1 MRARFGRGTGGVA
14 PKRAEPEAGRPEAG
28 ATKSRPQTFTSRL
41 SCVGHQGRVAL
52 AFSEAHRGKT
62 DKAARKNGD
71 FEDSGFGTS
80 FEKKRNGLAEVVPKV
95 GAFGFVESN
104 KLRVFGFREGR
115 DASEF
120 ARSAIAH
127 F

>member
-1 MRARFGRGTGGVA
+1 MDMVRSSIFPGLWQESKVHDA
-14 PKRAEPEAGRPEAG
+14 AG
-28 ATKSRPQTFTSRL
+28 ARENCVRKRGLICKCPQL
-41 SCVGHQGRVAL
+41 L
-52 AFSEAHRGKT
+52 KKRG
-62 DKAARKNGD
+62 KAARKNGD